1 MTASPGMRVNR
12 IVLHILLVV
21 LSLDIC
27 QVYGD
32 VTVNCTVELH
42 VTRGYKY
49 WGKPGD
55 SLSIGCPVKYCT
67 EEPAMNWCK
76 IEGLNCLHLENVPT
90 RHAAWEEGKVFVLN
104 FVSVHQNNSGF
115 YRCQATLG
123 SLSSQ
128 SHSVEVIVQ
137 EVTTNASINPPS
149 KEFAG
154 ATNVTEAPQ
163 GPSNNNKKWIIYALS
178 SLGALCLLILICLC
192 LLCCLRWHQ
201 VKPKTTPV
209 TSQKEMN
216 TVSRSTCA
224 PYHTDRTTHALSE
237 GSTLYYCSM
246 ASLQQPSD
254 DSTIYDNHVPHWNG
268 SRAATGNACDSAAV
282 DSYQPSYESEDVL
295 VYASLNHSGIIEKLP
310 RKEQDVEIELT
321 EYATVCVKK

>member
-1 MTASPGMRVNR
+1 MTASPGMQANR

-21 LSLDIC
+21 LSLDVC

-42 VTRGYKY
+42 VTRGKQYQ
-49 WGKPGD
+49 GKPGD
-55 SLSIGCPVKYCT
+55 FLSIECPVEYCT
-67 EEPAMNWCK
+67 EKPAMNWCK
-76 IEGLNCLHLENVPT
+76 IEEKGCLLLKDESNMHT
-90 RHAAWEEGKVFVLN
+90 AWKQEKVFVLN
-104 FVSVHQNNSGF
+104 FVPVHQNNSGF
-115 YRCQATLG
+115 YRCQATVG
-123 SLSSQ
+123 SLNSQ
-128 SHSVEVIVQ
+128 SHAVVVHVQ
-137 EVTTNASINPPS
+137 EVTTNAPTNPPS

-163 GPSNNNKKWIIYALS
+163 GPSNNNKKWIIYALP

-192 LLCCLRWHQ
+192 LLCCLQWHQ

-224 PYHTDRTTHALSE
+224 PYHTDRTTHAPNE

-246 ASLQQPSD
+246 ASLQQPLD

-282 DSYQPSYESEDVL
+282 DSYQPSSESEDVL
-295 VYASLNHSGIIEKLP
+295 VYASLNHSSILDKLP
-310 RKEQDVEIELT
+310 RKEQDVEIEFT

>member
-1 MTASPGMRVNR
+1 MTASPGMWVNR
-12 IVLHILLVV
+12 IVLDIFLVV
-21 LSLDIC
+21 LSLDVC
-27 QVYGD
+27 QVYGN
-32 VTVNCTVELH
+32 VTGNCTVELQ
-42 VTRGYKY
+42 VTRGYRY
-49 WGKPGD
+49 DGKPGD
-55 SLSIGCPVKYCT
+55 SLSIECPVKYCT
-67 EEPAMNWCK
+67 EKPAMNWCK
-76 IEGLNCLHLENVPT
+76 IQGMDCLLLKNESNMHT
-90 RHAAWEEGKVFVLN
+90 AWGEGKVFVLN
-104 FVSVHQNNSGF
+104 FVPVHQNNSGS
-115 YRCQATLG
+115 YRCQATMG
-123 SLSSQ
+123 SLSSE
-128 SHSVEVIVQ
+128 SHSVTVHVQ
-137 EVTTNASINPPS
+137 EVTTNAPTNPPS

-163 GPSNNNKKWIIYALS
+163 GPSNINKKWIIYALP

-216 TVSRSTCA
+216 MVSRSTCA
-224 PYHTDRTTHALSE
+224 PDHTDRTTHDPSE

-268 SRAATGNACDSAAV
+268 SRAATGNTCDSAAV
-282 DSYQPSYESEDVL
+282 DSYQPSYEREDVL
-295 VYASLNHSGIIEKLP
+295 VYASLNHSSITEKLP
-310 RKEQDVEIELT
+310 RKEPDVEIELT

>member
-1 MTASPGMRVNR
+1 MTASPGMWVNR

-27 QVYGD
+27 QVYGN
-32 VTVNCTVELH
+32 VTGNCTIEIQVR
-42 VTRGYKY
+42 RGYRY
-49 WGKPGD
+49 DGTPGD
-55 SLSIGCPVKYCT
+55 SLSIECPVKYCT
-67 EEPAMNWCK
+67 EKPAMNWCK
-76 IEGLNCLHLENVPT
+76 IEGMSCFLLKNESNMHSG
-90 RHAAWEEGKVFVLN
+90 WGEGQVFVLN
-104 FVSVHQNNSGF
+104 FVPVHQNNSGS
-115 YRCQATLG
+115 YRCRAAVG

-128 SHSVEVIVQ
+128 SHSIAVHVQ
-137 EVTTNASINPPS
+137 EVTTNAPTTPPS
-149 KEFAG
+149 S

-163 GPSNNNKKWIIYALS
+163 GPNNNNKKWIIYALP
-178 SLGALCLLILICLC
+178 SLGALCLLILIFLC

-224 PYHTDRTTHALSE
+224 PYHTDRTTHDPSE

-295 VYASLNHSGIIEKLP
+295 VYASLNHSSIEKLP

>member
-1 MTASPGMRVNR
+1 MTASPGMWVNR

-27 QVYGD
+27 QVYGN
-32 VTVNCTVELH
+32 VTGNCTIEIQVR
-42 VTRGYKY
+42 RGYRY
-49 WGKPGD
+49 DGTPGD
-55 SLSIGCPVKYCT
+55 SLSIECPVKYCT
-67 EEPAMNWCK
+67 EKPAMNWCK
-76 IEGLNCLHLENVPT
+76 IEGMSCFLLKNESNMHSG
-90 RHAAWEEGKVFVLN
+90 WGEGQVFVLN
-104 FVSVHQNNSGF
+104 FVPVHQNNSGS
-115 YRCQATLG
+115 YRCRAAVG

-128 SHSVEVIVQ
+128 SHSIAVHVQ
-137 EVTTNASINPPS
+137 EVTTNAPTTPPS
-149 KEFAG
+149 M
-154 ATNVTEAPQ
+154 
-163 GPSNNNKKWIIYALS
+163 
-178 SLGALCLLILICLC
+178 
-192 LLCCLRWHQ
+192 
-201 VKPKTTPV
+201 KPKTTPV

-224 PYHTDRTTHALSE
+224 PYHTDRTTHDPSE

-295 VYASLNHSGIIEKLP
+295 VYASLNHSSIEKLP

>member
-1 MTASPGMRVNR
+1 MTASPGMWVNR

-27 QVYGD
+27 QVYGN
-32 VTVNCTVELH
+32 VTGNCTVEIQ
-42 VTRGYKY
+42 VTRGYRY
-49 WGKPGD
+49 DGKPGD
-55 SLSIGCPVKYCT
+55 SLTIACPVKYCT
-67 EEPAMNWCK
+67 EKPAMNWCK
-76 IEGLNCLHLENVPT
+76 IEGMSCLLLKNESNMHT
-90 RHAAWEEGKVFVLN
+90 AWREGKVFVLKI
-104 FVSVHQNNSGF
+104 VPVHQNNSGL
-115 YRCQATLG
+115 YRCRATVG
-123 SLSSQ
+123 GLSSE
-128 SHSVEVIVQ
+128 SHSVVVTVQ
-137 EVTTNASINPPS
+137 EVTTNAPTTPPS
-149 KEFAG
+149 KEFPG
-154 ATNVTEAPQ
+154 STNVTEAPE
-163 GPSNNNKKWIIYALS
+163 GPNNNNKKWIIYALP

-192 LLCCLRWHQ
+192 LLYCLRWHQ

-224 PYHTDRTTHALSE
+224 PYHTDRTTHDPSE

-246 ASLQQPSD
+246 ASLQQPSA

-268 SRAATGNACDSAAV
+268 SRAATGNACDSAAA

-295 VYASLNHSGIIEKLP
+295 VYASLNHSSIEKLP